1 MKNTLLAGALLA
13 IGAWTAGASAQPQQ
27 VTVTLAGNQI
37 RADPDQVIVERSMGR
52 NVVIHWRLPPE
63 ADYRFDPIGIVV
75 NGEQTPGGLRPQDQ
89 LPNSCPSSS
98 PKQVTCINRNTRT
111 GTFKYSIRLL
121 DRDQRPIEL
130 DPLIVNR

>member
-13 IGAWTAGASAQPQQ
+13 IGAWTAGASAQPQA

-37 RADPDQVIVERSMGR
+37 RADPDQVIVERRMGS
-52 NVVIHWRLPPE
+52 NVVIHWRLPPG
-63 ADYRFDPIGIVV
+63 ADYRFDPTGIVV

-89 LPNSCPSSS
+89 LPSSCPSAS
-98 PKQVTCINRNTRT
+98 PVQVTCINRNTRT
-111 GTFKYSIRLL
+111 GTFKYTIRLL
-121 DRDQRPIEL
+121 NRDQRPVEL